1 MSYLDKRGSTLVR
14 LLTALVLV
22 PVVFGLVMVPGLR
35 IGFVLFAALMAAVG
49 LWEYFGLVRAL
60 EIKAAPV
67 PGMVFGMALVI
78 AAGWH
83 GKHGVPHPAM
93 LSMRFIFAMGMLS
106 LGVVHLFFDRQTLA
120 GHAASVLGVL
130 YVGGGAAHVV
140 LLHGLAPSLVVFLL
154 VTIILSDTGAYFAG
168 RFFGRHKLA
177 PRVSPK
183 KTWEGAIGGLVAAG
197 LGGVAL
203 YFMYFQISRWML
215 VVYVVMALLIAAF
228 GQFGDLMESM
238 LKRNAGIKDS
248 GSIFPG
254 HGGVLDRCDGILFAA
269 PALYYLVL
277 LPRMLF

>member
-1 MSYLDKRGSTLVR
+1 MNFLDTRGSTWVR
-14 LLTALVLV
+14 LLTAIVLV
-22 PVVFGLVMVPGLR
+22 PVVFALVLVPGLR
-35 IGFVLFAALMAAVG
+35 IGLVLFVALMAAIG

-67 PGMVFGMALVI
+67 PGMAFGMAFVI

-93 LSMRFIFAMGMLS
+93 LSMSLVFAAGMLT
-106 LGVVHLFFDRQTLA
+106 LGLVHLFFDRQTLA
-120 GHAASVLGVL
+120 GLAASVLGVI

-168 RFFGRHKLA
+168 KRFGRHKLA

-183 KTWEGAIGGLVAAG
+183 KTWEGAAGGLVAAA
-197 LGGVAL
+197 LGGAAL
-203 YFMYFQISRWML
+203 YFMYFRVSPWLIIA
-215 VVYVVMALLIAAF
+215 YMAMAVLIAVF

-238 LKRNAGIKDS
+238 LKRNAGVKDS

-254 HGGVLDRCDGILFAA
+254 HGGVLDRCDSILFAA
-269 PALYYLVL
+269 PALYYLAL

>member
-1 MSYLDKRGSTLVR
+1 MSLLDKRGSIWIR
-14 LLTALVLV
+14 LLTAIVLV
-22 PVVFGLVMVPGLR
+22 PVVFVLVLVPSLR
-35 IGFVLFAALMAAVG
+35 IGFVLFAAIMAAIGV
-49 LWEYFGLVRAL
+49 WEYFGLVRAL

-83 GKHGVPHPAM
+83 GKDGVPHPAM
-93 LSMRFIFAMGMLS
+93 LWMTLVFAACMLT
-106 LGVVHLFFDRQTLA
+106 LGLVHLFFDRQTLA
-120 GHAASVLGVL
+120 GLAASVLGVI

-140 LLHGLAPSLVVFLL
+140 LLHGLAPRRVVFLL

-168 RFFGRHKLA
+168 KRFGRHKLA

-183 KTWEGAIGGLVAAG
+183 KTWEGALGGLVAAA
-197 LGGVAL
+197 LGGAAL
-203 YFMYFQISRWML
+203 YPVYFPISSWMMAA
-215 VVYVVMALLIAAF
+215 YALLAVVIAVF
-228 GQFGDLMESM
+228 GQLGDLMESM
-238 LKRNAGIKDS
+238 LKRDAGIKDS

-254 HGGVLDRCDGILFAA
+254 HGGVLDRCDSILFAA

>member
-1 MSYLDKRGSTLVR
+1 MSLLDKRGSTWIR
-14 LLTALVLV
+14 LLTAIVLV
-22 PVVFGLVMVPGLR
+22 PVVFVLVLMPGLR
-35 IGFVLFAALMAAVG
+35 IGFVLFAALMAAIG

-83 GKHGVPHPAM
+83 GRHGVPHPAM
-93 LSMRFIFAMGMLS
+93 LSMALVFAAGMLT
-106 LGVVHLFFDRQTLA
+106 LGLVHLFFDRQTLA
-120 GHAASVLGVL
+120 GLAASVLGVL

-168 RFFGRHKLA
+168 KRFGRHKLA

-183 KTWEGAIGGLVAAG
+183 KTWEGALGGLVAAA

-203 YFMYFQISRWML
+203 YYLQLSTWAMA
-215 VVYVVMALLIAAF
+215 VYVAMAVLIAVF
-228 GQFGDLMESM
+228 GQLGDLMESM
-238 LKRNAGIKDS
+238 LKRDAGIKDS

-254 HGGVLDRCDGILFAA
+254 HGGVLDRCDSILFAA